1 MSQLPTQLV
10 REFQHRFQRKPR
22 LFRAP
27 GRVNLIGEHTDYNG
41 GFVFPAAIDRAT
53 YVAIAPRDDRRLRAA
68 SLSLPETLD
77 VPLGHRQPA
86 GNWTDFITGV
96 AALLDIQTGADLL
109 IATEVPIGGGLSSSA
124 ALTVSTAFAL
134 GAGTRTR
141 QQIALLCQ
149 RAENEFT
156 GMQCGI
162 MDPFSSCLGE
172 DGCALRIDCRDLS
185 YKPIPLP
192 AEVRLVIANTMV
204 KHDLA
209 ASAYNQRRAACEAAA
224 ARLGVPFLR
233 DVDFRSL
240 LGDELRCAR
249 HVLTENARVL
259 AFEQALLAGN
269 LDAAGSVMYASHES
283 LKTDY
288 EVSCTELDTMV
299 EIASELP
306 GVYGARMTGGGFGG
320 CTINLVAAD
329 AASRVVEQL
338 ASVYESA
345 TSIEP
350 HIFITRPSAGAS
362 EITA

>member
-1 MSQLPTQLV
+1 MSSLPAQLA
-10 REFQHRFQRKPR
+10 REFERRYSRSAR

-53 YVAIAPRDDRRLRAA
+53 YVAVAPREDRRLRAA

-96 AALLDIQTGADLL
+96 AALLQLEVGADLL
-109 IATEVPIGGGLSSSA
+109 IATDVPIGGGLSSSA

-134 GAGTRTR
+134 GGGTLPRTE
-141 QQIALLCQ
+141 IARLCQ

-162 MDPFSSCLGE
+162 MDPFASCLGE

-185 YKPIPLP
+185 YKAVPLP
-192 AEVRLVIANTMV
+192 GEVRLVIANTMV
-204 KHDLA
+204 KHELA
-209 ASAYNQRRAACEAAA
+209 ASAYNERRAACESAA

-233 DVDFRSL
+233 DVDYSSL
-240 LGDELRCAR
+240 TGRELLCAR
-249 HVLTENARVL
+249 HVMTENSRVI
-259 AFEQALLAGN
+259 AFADALLAG
-269 LDAAGSVMYASHES
+269 DMTKAGTAMYASHES

-288 EVSCTELDTMV
+288 EVSCQELDTMV
-299 EIASELP
+299 EIASKLP
-306 GVYGARMTGGGFGG
+306 GVHGARMTGGGFGG

-329 AASRVVEQL
+329 HAPEIVEQL
-338 ASVYESA
+338 TAGYRAA
-345 TSIEP
+345 TGIPP

-362 EITA
+362 EIPA